1 MPAVSTRYRP
11 FHAERQQVETD
22 PDQYAS
28 TVSSVTPLLDFL
40 PRPGHPFRVKSVM
53 VRSGEVSLIAASIS
67 DTRMEQQGEPSRATL
82 RIPFR
87 GSSRYR
93 IDRRQLINRAGET
106 ALYLPGMPNGCETEH
121 LCGLVIGFN
130 PQRLASSAAAMAG
143 APKDQECYLKRF
155 QQPLLVDRQ
164 NRLVAHLLGTIDRVV
179 ALIDLESSRSLDLP
193 PTVPVGRLLEQ
204 AVALLLCPELAQP

>member
-28 TVSSVTPLLDFL
+28 TASSVMPLLDFL
-40 PRPGHPFRVKSVM
+40 PRPGHPFHVESVM

-87 GSSRYR
+87 GSSCYR

-106 ALYLPGMPNGCETEH
+106 ALYLPGKPYRCETDG
-121 LCGLVIGFN
+121 LSGLVIGFD
-130 PQRLASSAAAMAG
+130 PQRLASGAAVMAR
-143 APKDQECYLKRF
+143 APEVQESYLERF
-155 QQPLLVDRQ
+155 QQPLLLDRHD
-164 NRLVAHLLGTIDRVV
+164 RLVAHLLATIDRVV
-179 ALIDLESSRSLDLP
+179 ALIDLESRRSLDLP

-204 AVALLLCPELAQP
+204 AVALLLCPELAQL